1 MQTGGRGSKNPKTMR
16 TSYLDASVIKIV
28 SARAPA
34 ALVRLR
40 VVAEVVVAVGD
51 VARAAPLRPREDEES
66 AQGRRVLRPTRRN
79 L

>member
-1 MQTGGRGSKNPKTMR
+1 MKVKIQESKSTGGYYQPDKSPCTH
-16 TSYLDASVIKIV
+16 V
-28 SARAPA
+28 SLPA
-34 ALVRLR
+34 ALVCLP
-40 VVAEVVVAVGD
+40 VVAEVVGAVCD